1 MRTPA
6 AACVA
11 ESTTRF
17 LPTAVCTRIFSET
30 GAAPTPK
37 VPVTRPVELAL
48 IVVAATVLGV
58 VAPTVP
64 LMFILAVPVRFV
76 TVPLAGVP
84 RIAPLP
90 SVATPVTPSVLLNV
104 PVVAATDEG
113 VVAPSVP
120 FSAPPVMVG
129 LVSVLFVSVSVV
141 ARPTSISVA
150 SGNERILSTV
160 CVLLNIVR
168 VFVVPP
174 AALNMM
180 RLVASVLSCTLT

>member
-1 MRTPA
+1 MFNPLADLNPVLAVMVVPDTVLLKAPVVPA
-6 AACVA
+6 
-11 ESTTRF
+11 
-17 LPTAVCTRIFSET
+17 I
-30 GAAPTPK
+30 
-37 VPVTRPVELAL
+37 
-48 IVVAATVLGV
+48 VLGV

-64 LMFILAVPVRFV
+64 FILILAVPVRFV

-104 PVVAATDEG
+104 PVVAAMDEG

-141 ARPTSISVA
+141 ALPTKVSVA
-150 SGNERILSTV
+150 SGSESVLSTV

-174 AALNMM
+174 LALNRM
-180 RLVASVLSCTLT
+180 RLVASTESCTLT